1 MTIAPTPLHTGRMP
15 HNYLWALAALVIGV
29 IVGGTVGL
37 LVGSNVFE
45 DSSSSAGVQG
55 SGVAASETRDLP
67 PFSSVELAGSNIV
80 AIRVGEEQSV
90 VVRADNNL
98 INRVTTA
105 VQDGSLVIGNVPGSY
120 TAKSPMSVT
129 VSVPSLDAVT
139 LTGSGVIGVTD
150 IDASSLTVRLPGSG
164 VLRATGAATK
174 LDVTLGGSGD
184 AQLEQL
190 IASDVRAV
198 VSGSGRI
205 VLTATKSLDA
215 SVSGSGAIMYD
226 GNPQE
231 VTKSIT
237 GDGAIISTMG

>member
-1 MTIAPTPLHTGRMP
+1 MTIAPTPLPTRRLP
-15 HNYLWALAALVIGV
+15 HSYLSALAALVIGL

-45 DSSSSAGVQG
+45 DSSSSTVVQG
-55 SGVAASETRDLP
+55 SGVAATEARDLP

-80 AIRVGEEQSV
+80 TIRVGEEQSV

-98 INRVTTA
+98 VDRVTTA
-105 VQDGSLVIGNVPGSY
+105 VQDGSLVIGDVPGSY
-120 TAKSPMSVT
+120 TTKSPMSVT
-129 VSVPSLDAVT
+129 ISVPSLDALT
-139 LTGSGVIGVTD
+139 LTGSGVIAVTD
-150 IDASSLTVRLPGSG
+150 IDSSSLAVRLPGSG
-164 VLRATGAATK
+164 VLRASGAATK
-174 LDVTLGGSGD
+174 LDVTLDGSGD

-190 IASDVRAV
+190 VAVDVRAV

-215 SVSGSGAIMYD
+215 SVPGSGAIMYG
-226 GNPQE
+226 GNPRE

-237 GDGAIISTMG
+237 GSGAIISTSG